1 MSGPRVNYAPAFATL
16 LLIGSAVLSPM
27 PGASA
32 SSITIKWAEPHD
44 DKILSIE
51 SGPTKLFE
59 KKLEGDSLKVDP
71 EAMLGQETPQ
81 VAAIVSVE
89 EFDELAIVVN
99 LFRCSA
105 PCDWRITFSAL
116 EERNSQSLNR
126 ICQSNP
132 RPMDSQF
139 KKYFFCRNA
148 YQRYAAANDKCW
160 DITLSA
166 LTGWFDAAYKL
177 HELTLKDGIGFFA
190 RDLEVE
196 RVIDESLRECPKFE
210 ETVKRNKGYFKGMI
224 RNLNVAILQQTQ
236 RVEKALAADKPAEA
250 RVLAESIVKQLD
262 AAEPIRDAI
271 SSKDASFVESV
282 VNRALVRDTQFILR

>member
-1 MSGPRVNYAPAFATL
+1 MSGPRINYAPAFAAL
-16 LLIGSAVLSPM
+16 LLIAILSPM

-59 KKLEGDSLKVDP
+59 KKLEGDSVQVDT
-71 EAMLGQETPQ
+71 EAMLGQEIPH

-89 EFDELAIVVN
+89 GFDELAIAVN

-105 PCDWRITFSAL
+105 PCNWRITFSAL
-116 EERNSQSLNR
+116 EDGTSMAVNR

-132 RPMDSQF
+132 KPMDSQF
-139 KKYFFCRNA
+139 KKYFFCRKTF
-148 YQRYAAANDKCW
+148 QRNIVANDKCW

-177 HELTLKDGIGFFA
+177 HEMTLKDGIGFFA
-190 RDLEVE
+190 RDADVE
-196 RVIDESLRECPKFE
+196 REIELSLEACPKFE

-224 RNLNVAILQQTQ
+224 RNLNVAILQQAQ

-250 RVLAESIVKQLD
+250 SGIAEEMLRQLD
-262 AAEPIRDAI
+262 AIASVREIV
-271 SSKDASFVESV
+271 SVKDADYVESI
-282 VNRALVRDTQFILR
+282 VNRALVRDTQFAVP